1 VVGRVRPLSHVID
14 LPFATSA
21 QSPNW
26 KMVFSRKLDRFLI
39 LRCGLNANG
48 AKWQISRKQQE
59 IRAIRLIR
67 SIRAEKILVLE
78 KTMRI
83 GKVKIDNRGQL
94 L

>member
-1 VVGRVRPLSHVID
+1 
-14 LPFATSA
+14 
-21 QSPNW
+21 
-26 KMVFSRKLDRFLI
+26 MVFSRKLDRFLI

-78 KTMRI
+78 KTMT
-83 GKVKIDNRGQL
+83 
-94 L
+94 

>member
-1 VVGRVRPLSHVID
+1 
-14 LPFATSA
+14 
-21 QSPNW
+21 
-26 KMVFSRKLDRFLI
+26 MVFSRKLDRFLI

-78 KTMRI
+78 KTMTLHGYTLDASHI
-83 GKVKIDNRGQL
+83 SP
-94 L
+94 